1 MEDLKKRM
9 TSLRAGKK
17 PSQDC
22 DIKLTYF
29 GARGRAEIS
38 RLILTQG
45 GVEFDDIRLN
55 GEEFGQV
62 KPLLPYG
69 SVPILE
75 FKGEVICESM
85 AIAKLLA
92 EECGLAGKNNLEG
105 AQACEIALALNGILD
120 AIYGVMFAKE
130 AERPAILKKLLG
142 ETLPL
147 KLGQLETRL
156 TQRGGQF
163 FAGNTVTWADLM
175 LVMVSDNLKSPV
187 LGAAAVLN
195 KFPRLCN
202 LIERINN
209 LPNIKAF
216 KAARPIDPMFKN

>member
-45 GVEFDDIRLN
+45 AVEFNDIRLN

-85 AIAKLLA
+85 AIAKFLA
-92 EECGLAGKNNLEG
+92 EEC
-105 AQACEIALALNGILD
+105 
-120 AIYGVMFAKE
+120 
-130 AERPAILKKLLG
+130 
-142 ETLPL
+142 
-147 KLGQLETRL
+147 
-156 TQRGGQF
+156 
-163 FAGNTVTWADLM
+163 
-175 LVMVSDNLKSPV
+175 
-187 LGAAAVLN
+187 
-195 KFPRLCN
+195 
-202 LIERINN
+202 
-209 LPNIKAF
+209 
-216 KAARPIDPMFKN
+216 